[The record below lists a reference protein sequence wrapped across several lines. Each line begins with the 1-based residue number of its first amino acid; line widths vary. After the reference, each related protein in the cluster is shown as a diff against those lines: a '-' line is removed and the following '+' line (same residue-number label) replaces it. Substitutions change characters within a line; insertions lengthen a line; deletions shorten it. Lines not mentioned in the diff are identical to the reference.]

1 MATITQA
8 PQTKRDLF
16 FLWRLRHPSL
26 RLATRVWRRN
36 LTLYRRSWKLTFL
49 PQFLQ
54 PVFYLIALG
63 FGLRLFI
70 GREVDGFDYVHYIAP
85 GLAASAAMNGAAFEL
100 TFNVFGKFTWSRLYE
115 SVITTPLEPEDVAM
129 GEIMWAVTR
138 SVLYG
143 GVFFVV
149 MIGLGHVSQPYAP
162 LALVAFALTGLSVG
176 LIGLLFTCLI
186 NDMDF
191 FSYFFNLVLIPL
203 FLFSGIF
210 VPINLMPRA
219 AQVITWYTPLYHGVE
234 MTRAASLTGDVG
246 ALFGHGLWLVIFSL
260 ILFLPTL
267 NLFRRKLVF

>member
-1 MATITQA
+1 MDAATRA
-8 PQTKRDLF
+8 PEAKRDPLF
-16 FLWRLRHPSL
+16 LLRIHKPSP
-26 RLATRVWRRN
+26 RLAIRVWRRN
-36 LTLYRRSWKLTFL
+36 VTLYRRSWKLTFL

-63 FGLRLFI
+63 FGLGLFI
-70 GREVDGFDYVHYIAP
+70 GRQVEGFDYVEFIAP

-115 SVITTPLEPEDVAM
+115 SVITTPLEPEDVVL

-143 GVFFVV
+143 GVFFAV
-149 MIGLGHVSQPYAP
+149 MIGLGHVRQPFAP
-162 LALVAFALTGLSVG
+162 AALVAFALTGLSVG

-191 FSYFFNLVLIPL
+191 FSYFFNLILIPL
-203 FLFSGIF
+203 FMFSGIF
-210 VPINLMPRA
+210 FPIDVMPEA
-219 AQVITWYTPLYHGVE
+219 AQAITWFTPLYHGVE
-234 MTRAASLTGDVG
+234 MTRAASLTGDVN
-246 ALFGHGLWLVIFSL
+246 AIWGHGLWLLVFSL
-260 ILFLPTL
+260 LLFLPVI